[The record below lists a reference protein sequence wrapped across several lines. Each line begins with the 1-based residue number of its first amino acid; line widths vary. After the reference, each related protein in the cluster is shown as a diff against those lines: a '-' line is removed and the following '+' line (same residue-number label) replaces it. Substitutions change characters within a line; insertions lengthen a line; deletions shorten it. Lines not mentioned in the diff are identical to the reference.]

1 MLLMSRRASS
11 IKIIFEIQPF
21 YSLYNGLF
29 LYHTTTI
36 KYNNNIISNI
46 THIIFNN
53 KVFYY
58 DLNYKELR
66 FYTPVGVNN
75 EDG

>member
-1 MLLMSRRASS
+1 MLQMSRRASL

-29 LYHTTTI
+29 LYHITTI

-46 THIIFNN
+46 TQYIIFNN

-58 DLNYKELR
+58 NLNYKELL
-66 FYTPVGVNN
+66 YTPVQVNY
-75 EDG
+75 EDE